1 MLMGELLECRTWAFT
16 FLHNAALRPRMNTQT
31 WLGTLIS
38 LALLGNSPVSKSP
51 ASVSPHSRWLYAK
64 DSGSEN
70 CLDSCPLGP
79 FGEFSFSRLKAG
91 TYDLYTQ
98 QGLARGSAQVKSI
111 ALSEPNRL
119 QRHSALADHLS
130 ETNSIRW
137 DFGDAAESDD
147 VKGKLAYG
155 RAAMMDDIPSLSRAV
170 PEPESLAAVSSP
182 SGSARVLT
190 AGRWSDLDHWE
201 EFETLHK
208 QEAIRAHESRWGW
221 DLIGNRITIE
231 INGPSHSYS
240 DIPIELRDASGR
252 VHGKARTNYR
262 SQADAFM
269 ADSITEKMQ
278 VFAWLNGAWTHLGH
292 ATKGL
297 NSFRTPIQSEVFMP
311 VDLAFIV
318 DATGSMGDEINYL
331 KAELA
336 DIMAQASALAP
347 CSPVRIGQVFYKD
360 RGDEY
365 LTRMH
370 PFTNRIDDALSFTLA
385 QGAGGGG
392 DFPEAVADGLE
403 VAIDELSWSP
413 NALARIAFLILDA
426 PPHDGPDA
434 ERVRLAAWRAAEK
447 GIRLVPIVASG
458 IDQSTEFLM
467 KYLAAATGG
476 EYLYINDD
484 SGVGNGHLKPTGV
497 ENNSDL
503 LNNQMV
509 AIIKTFTQ
517 QAPCDQTQ
525 NQTPETRIEWLGDQQ
540 VSIKAFP
547 NPCIEQLHVESNVPM
562 IAVQLYNISGA
573 MVAESSSHENKTQL
587 PVHDLAPGV
596 YTLHVRTQT
605 RSYSTLILVGNGIQK
620 AKP

>member
-1 MLMGELLECRTWAFT
+1 
-16 FLHNAALRPRMNTQT
+16 MNTQT

-231 INGPSHSYS
+231 IKGPSHSYS

-252 VHGKARTNYR
+252 VHGKARTNYL

-269 ADSITEKMQ
+269 ADSITEKM
-278 VFAWLNGAWTHLGH
+278 
-292 ATKGL
+292 
-297 NSFRTPIQSEVFMP
+297 
-311 VDLAFIV
+311 
-318 DATGSMGDEINYL
+318 
-331 KAELA
+331 
-336 DIMAQASALAP
+336 
-347 CSPVRIGQVFYKD
+347 
-360 RGDEY
+360 
-365 LTRMH
+365 
-370 PFTNRIDDALSFTLA
+370 
-385 QGAGGGG
+385 
-392 DFPEAVADGLE
+392 
-403 VAIDELSWSP
+403 
-413 NALARIAFLILDA
+413 
-426 PPHDGPDA
+426 
-434 ERVRLAAWRAAEK
+434 
-447 GIRLVPIVASG
+447 
-458 IDQSTEFLM
+458 
-467 KYLAAATGG
+467 
-476 EYLYINDD
+476 
-484 SGVGNGHLKPTGV
+484 
-497 ENNSDL
+497 
-503 LNNQMV
+503 
-509 AIIKTFTQ
+509 
-517 QAPCDQTQ
+517 
-525 NQTPETRIEWLGDQQ
+525 
-540 VSIKAFP
+540 
-547 NPCIEQLHVESNVPM
+547 
-562 IAVQLYNISGA
+562 
-573 MVAESSSHENKTQL
+573 
-587 PVHDLAPGV
+587 
-596 YTLHVRTQT
+596 
-605 RSYSTLILVGNGIQK
+605 
-620 AKP
+620 